1 LVVQRHTWG
10 VEGEERLW
18 GKMLNEKLDEKLIED
33 PGGPPAVPGPAGM
46 DSSEIGAGFLGR
58 YGVCD

>member
-1 LVVQRHTWG
+1 M
-10 VEGEERLW
+10 EGEERLW

-33 PGGPPAVPGPAGM
+33 LGGQPAVPGPAGM
-46 DSSEIGAGFLGR
+46 DSIEIGAGFLGR